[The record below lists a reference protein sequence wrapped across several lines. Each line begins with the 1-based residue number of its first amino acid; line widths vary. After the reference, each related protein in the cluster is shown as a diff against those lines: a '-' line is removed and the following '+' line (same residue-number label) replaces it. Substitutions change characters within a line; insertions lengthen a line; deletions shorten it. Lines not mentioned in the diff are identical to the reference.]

1 MIIKTRQFK
10 FRRLYPV
17 DHRRN
22 ASWFLKLHT
31 QLYPN
36 WNVDHF
42 LFKRR
47 LRFNPHRHLV
57 PIGGVQGVV
66 IYCHQLKCEDAAA
79 STCALKKAKH
89 VSGLTTQ
96 TDDLEFAKPQ
106 SGHVTGLEMGWT
118 TEMNCAKTK
127 NVCFAKPFPSTP
139 TVLHSFRKIEIPN
152 KHGPVIANEVPN
164 ISNESFDLKL
174 QSWNSTVSN
183 LEANWMALPN
193 NDVNFQHGE
202 LDTAD
207 LTDRPKTQNAAFR
220 IYFSK
225 PYKVEPKVTCWFT
238 KIDQPFGW
246 RSLAGRQFNG
256 AKVMWLAW
264 DSESNGKKVQF
275 GAKTL
280 IPENA
285 LFDVKFSGSFAQK
298 PEVFTALSYVDMPGQ
313 LVNYRV
319 ALEAQSVTQDG
330 AKLRRGVWSDS
341 TRDEVGLVRI
351 AFN

>member
-1 MIIKTRQFK
+1 M
-10 FRRLYPV
+10 
-17 DHRRN
+17 
-22 ASWFLKLHT
+22 
-31 QLYPN
+31 
-36 WNVDHF
+36 
-42 LFKRR
+42 
-47 LRFNPHRHLV
+47 
-57 PIGGVQGVV
+57 
-66 IYCHQLKCEDAAA
+66 
-79 STCALKKAKH
+79 
-89 VSGLTTQ
+89 
-96 TDDLEFAKPQ
+96 
-106 SGHVTGLEMGWT
+106 
-118 TEMNCAKTK
+118 
-127 NVCFAKPFPSTP
+127 
-139 TVLHSFRKIEIPN
+139 
-152 KHGPVIANEVPN
+152 IANEVPN

-183 LEANWMALPN
+183 LEATWMALPN
-193 NDVNFQHGE
+193 YDVNFQHGE

-246 RSLAGRQFNG
+246 RSLVCRVTNITTHACTINVDTWAGRQFNG

-264 DSESNGKKVQF
+264 DSESDGKKVQF

-298 PEVFTALSYVDMPGQ
+298 PEVFTALSYVDMPDQ
-313 LVNYRV
+313 QVNYRV

-330 AKLRRGVWSDS
+330 VNLRRGVWSDS